1 MGLSRT
7 LFLILILAASVICQQ
22 ATPTPSPSP
31 VAQATPEHQRIAK
44 ADVPGQR
51 FELKSLPGAVLFA
64 SPKLNKDSHVR
75 LIIHFHGPG
84 WLVEY
89 QIAHHMPR
97 AALITVQLG
106 TGSSVYNKPFDK
118 TETFRAMLEEARGLL
133 GLKYDWSSID
143 LTAWSAGYGAVRAI
157 LRDDTNFARVNGVLL
172 LDGIHASYSPEGKP
186 LADGGVINRTDL
198 DSFLKFAREAIA
210 GRKRFVITHSEIVPG
225 TYASTTE
232 CTNYLLTTLGIKR
245 RAYMRDGP
253 MSLHQLSRADAGR
266 FHIRGYAGTTAAD
279 HVDQIHA
286 MSTWLKLMRK

>member
-1 MGLSRT
+1 MLVSALS
-7 LFLILILAASVICQQ
+7 VVCQQ
-22 ATPTPSPSP
+22 PTPSPTPAAAS
-31 VAQATPEHQRIAK
+31 TPEHERIAK
-44 ADVPGQR
+44 TDVPGQR
-51 FELKSLPGAVLFA
+51 FELKSLAGAVLYA
-64 SPKLNKDSHVR
+64 SPKLDKNSHVP

-118 TETFRAMLEEARGLL
+118 TDTFRVMLEEARSLL
-133 GLKYDWSSID
+133 GLRYDWSSIN

-157 LRDDTNFARVNGVLL
+157 LRDDANFARVNGVLL
-172 LDGIHASYSPEGKP
+172 LDGIHASYSPEGRS
-186 LADGGVINRTDL
+186 LADGGVINQTDL
-198 DSFLKFAREAIA
+198 DSYLKFAREAVV

-245 RAYMRDGP
+245 RPSAHDGP
-253 MSLHQLSRADAGR
+253 MSLHQLTAADAGS

-286 MSTWLKLMRK
+286 MSNWLKLLKVK